1 MIPYGRQE
9 ITQQDIDA
17 VCEVLKS
24 DFLTQ
29 GPVVPRFEANVA
41 EFCDVPFS
49 VAVNSATSA
58 LHIACMALDL
68 GPGDILWTSPN
79 SFVASSN
86 CALYCGATVDFVD
99 IDSFTHNMSV
109 SSLEIKLK
117 QASEK
122 GKLPKIVVPVH
133 FAGEPCDMS
142 AIHALSKQYGFKI
155 IEDASHAIGARVL
168 DSAVGSC
175 KYSDI
180 TVFSF
185 HPVKIITS
193 GEGGMLTTQ
202 SETLFKQL
210 QMLRSHGITR
220 DSSMMVGESHGAWYY
235 EQLILGL
242 NYRMTDIQ
250 AALGDS
256 QLTRLRPYIQARHE
270 IAFRYDVE
278 LKNLPLRLPYRNL
291 ENLSALHLYVV
302 EVDSSITG
310 VNRKT
315 LFDALRSANINVNV
329 HYIPIHLQPY
339 YRALGFRIGDFP
351 NAEAYY
357 NRAISLPMYP
367 TLAKD
372 QQKRVVDV
380 IKEVLV

>member
-1 MIPYGRQE
+1 MIPYGRQD
-9 ITQQDIDA
+9 IVQQDIDA
-17 VCEVLKS
+17 VCEVLNS

-29 GPVVPRFEANVA
+29 GPMVPRFEANMA
-41 EFCDVPFS
+41 DICDVPFS

-79 SFVASSN
+79 SFVASAN

-109 SSLEIKLK
+109 SSLEIKLQ
-117 QASEK
+117 QASKE

-133 FAGEPCDMS
+133 FAGEPCDMA
-142 AIHALSKQYGFKI
+142 AIHALSKQYGFRI
-155 IEDASHAIGARVL
+155 IEDASHAVGARVL
-168 DSAVGSC
+168 DCAVGSC
-175 KYSDI
+175 KFSDI

-202 SETLFKQL
+202 SQTLFKQL

-220 DSSMMVGESHGAWYY
+220 DPSMMIGEADGSWYY

-250 AALGDS
+250 AALGNS
-256 QLTRLRPYIQARHE
+256 QLTRLPLYIQARHE
-270 IAFRYDVE
+270 IASRYDVE
-278 LKNLPLRLPYRNL
+278 LKNLPLKLPYRNR
-291 ENLSALHLYVV
+291 ENVSALHLYVV
-302 EVDSSITG
+302 EVDSSRTE

-315 LFDALRSANINVNV
+315 LFDTLRTADIGVNV

-339 YRALGFRIGDFP
+339 YRALGFKKGDFP
-351 NAEAYY
+351 NAETYY
-357 NRAISLPMYP
+357 NCAISLPMYP
-367 TLAKD
+367 TLSND
-372 QQKRVVDV
+372 QQKHVIDV
-380 IKEVLV
+380 IKKVLA